1 MTLFQ
6 LVANQSY
13 TVSSTVPAPS
23 SHDMPKTLFVI
34 ALALLGLAFPTASV
48 TAQDLPA
55 PLEDDRPFEDDEFVS
70 VPPDTPFSDFVQY
83 INPLFQR
90 RYGKPL
96 VDPTGRT
103 SPIGFST
110 TGLNFV
116 DALGFILDNEGL
128 VIREGARYFQVGL
141 PDAPVSG
148 VRGGA
153 ADLPEAT
160 DREVRIDG
168 LIFEVNLNRVREI
181 GSDWSSVFGSQ
192 QGGQQGGQQGQ
203 QQDRLRFFLRTRS
216 FFDAIS
222 EVIVGPDRIDLAEL
236 NSIFRLLET
245 NGVGRTISAPS
256 IKVRSG
262 QTGRI
267 QSGSDIPF
275 TVRDFSGNTVNQFVS
290 TGVIVEAIPTVIQGE
305 DENGNSIEFVH
316 LVVGVERSNSR
327 PTAAGIAIDKNEGE
341 TDLMLLDGEQT
352 VIGGLYGTEQSFER
366 RGIPILKDLP
376 VLGYFFGVTTRTE
389 TERELIIILKSTLVD
404 RLSTRLRQSPP
415 NNLIQQERG
424 DREARFN
431 QSQQGLGEDVDI
443 DEANIQEAEVDGL

>member
-1 MTLFQ
+1 MALCQ
-6 LVANQSY
+6 PVANQSY
-13 TVSSTVPAPS
+13 TVFSAVPVSP
-23 SHDMPKTLFVI
+23 SHDMQTSSLVVV
-34 ALALLGLAFPTASV
+34 LALLAFV
-48 TAQDLPA
+48 LPA
-55 PLEDDRPFEDDEFVS
+55 APVAAQNVPPPLQDEGPFDDDEYVS
-70 VPPDTPFSDFVQY
+70 VPGDTPFNEFVQY

-103 SPIGFST
+103 AAIGFST
-110 TGLNFV
+110 TGLPFT
-116 DALGFILDNEGL
+116 DALRFILENDGL
-128 VIREGARYFQVGL
+128 VLREGSRFFQVGL
-141 PDAPVSG
+141 PDAPVRG
-148 VRGGA
+148 VLA
-153 ADLPEAT
+153 TDDLPEAT

-181 GSDWSSVFGSQ
+181 GTDWSSVFGNQQGQ
-192 QGGQQGGQQGQ
+192 QGGQQGGQQ
-203 QQDRLRFFLRTRS
+203 QDRLRLFLRTRS

-222 EVIVGPDRIDLAEL
+222 EVIVGPDRIDLAQL

-275 TVRDFSGNTVNQFVS
+275 TVRDFSGNAINQFVS
-290 TGVIVEAIPTVIQGE
+290 TGVIVNAIPTVIQGE
-305 DENGNSIEFVH
+305 DENGNAIEFVH
-316 LVVGVERSNSR
+316 LLVQVERSNSR

-341 TDLMLLDGEQT
+341 TDLMMLDGEQT
-352 VIGGLYGTEQSFER
+352 VIGGLYGTEQSYER
-366 RGIPILKDLP
+366 RGIPILKDIP

-389 TERELIIILKSTLVD
+389 TERELIIILKATLVD
-404 RLSTRLRQSPP
+404 RLSTRLRQAPP
-415 NNLIQQERG
+415 SNLIQQERG
-424 DREARFN
+424 DREARLN

-443 DEANIQEAEVDGL
+443 DEANIEAAEIDGL